1 MITKYNYNKKII
13 KKTEDGMIIVQ
24 MYKIFY
30 MKKVI
35 VLLAIGFSLAYC
47 NPSQQAGQTNTDG
60 TSTSGTGTSGTSGMS
75 TDSSS
80 TTGSGTTGSGT
91 TGSSTDTSS
100 TTTPS
105 TTDSLPH

>member
-1 MITKYNYNKKII
+1 MS
-13 KKTEDGMIIVQ
+13 
-24 MYKIFY
+24 KIFY

-60 TSTSGTGTSGTSGMS
+60 TGTSGTSSMS

-80 TTGSGTTGSGT
+80 TTGSGTTGS
-91 TGSSTDTSS
+91 SSTTDTSS
-100 TTTPS
+100 TTTH
-105 TTDSLPH
+105 TDSLPH